1 MFLSRMGDK
10 ILPKTPY
17 SRGTV
22 SVKLAE
28 RTIKVSRKYMS
39 KGQRILQNACSNT
52 KVTALQMVFLKL
64 VLFSNLYTIQKFS
77 CIISWRLPY
86 LYLIK
91 FPKLFRNKIYAVCLS
106 SANTLLK

>member
-10 ILPKTPY
+10 ILPKIPY

-22 SVKLAE
+22 SVKQAE
-28 RTIKVSRKYMS
+28 LRTIQVSRKYMS
-39 KGQRILQNACSNT
+39 KGQRILKNACINT

-86 LYLIK
+86 L
-91 FPKLFRNKIYAVCLS
+91 
-106 SANTLLK
+106 